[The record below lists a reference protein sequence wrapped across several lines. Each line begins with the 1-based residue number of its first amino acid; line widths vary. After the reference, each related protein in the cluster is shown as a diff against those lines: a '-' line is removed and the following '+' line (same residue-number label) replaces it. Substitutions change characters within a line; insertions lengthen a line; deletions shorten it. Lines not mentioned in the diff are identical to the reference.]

1 MSRRP
6 DLGYIDQAS
15 EDPVNT
21 VSTPVEDLGQTPHE
35 GVEAEAPEEDSGSS
49 IEEESEGE
57 PFEAVDG
64 DDFDFSALNA
74 GGSGEEEEEEDD
86 GDWDVDDE
94 DWELANGDFTKQY
107 NRVRQQHAATSG
119 SAPLPARNLSQQTK
133 SKLSKSNPTAGSGVV
148 TNPKAAQDKHDKD
161 KSDRATQ
168 EQVLDGRTRL
178 VLAGLVNRGV
188 IGMIERCISTGK
200 EANVYYS
207 SPNRAVKIYRT
218 SILVFRARQNYIVG
232 EQRFRGEYTS
242 SRNPRKMIRVWAEK
256 ELRNL
261 RRLVQGG
268 VRAPVV
274 HECKENVLVMDF
286 LGTGEVASPRLKDA
300 EIPEDRLPDL
310 YAEMIIATRR
320 MYQHC
325 HLVHADLS
333 EYNIL
338 LHDNHLYIID
348 VSQSVEH
355 DHPRAF
361 DFLRSDIS
369 NIEEFF
375 SRRGVATLGI
385 RKSWEFI
392 VTENIGLSPTG
403 SASSSLEMEKG
414 DQGERRLVDVLEKW
428 LKEPSDKTDDAV
440 FMESYIPRTLA
451 EVYDP
456 ERDVDVLKSGG
467 GDELIYAGVTGLKL
481 AHESANAKEKEKEK
495 EKEKQSASA
504 GANKG
509 EGVDVDESVEKGKKG
524 KGKKSKDE
532 AGKNGKSPKSVRFED
547 EVDEEQDEDDDAQKA
562 EEEDEEEG
570 MDKKS
575 RGFRHEDRES
585 KKERKKAVK
594 EEQREKRKTKM
605 PKAEKQKLI
614 KKSASRH

>member
-6 DLGYIDQAS
+6 DHGYIDQAS
-15 EDPVNT
+15 EDPVNI
-21 VSTPVEDLGQTPHE
+21 VSAPIEDLEPVPHGKE
-35 GVEAEAPEEDSGSS
+35 EAEALNEDSGSS

-57 PFEAVDG
+57 PFEDEDG
-64 DDFDFSALNA
+64 GDFDFSVLDV

-207 SPNRAVKIYRT
+207 SPGRAVKIYRT

-286 LGTGEVASPRLKDA
+286 LGKGEVASPRLKDA
-300 EIPEDRLPDL
+300 DIPEDRLPDL
-310 YAEMIIATRR
+310 YAELIIATRR

-385 RKSWEFI
+385 RRSWEFI
-392 VTENIGLSPTG
+392 VTENIGLSPSG
-403 SASSSLEMEKG
+403 SASISLEMEKG
-414 DQGERRLVDVLEKW
+414 DEGESRLVGVLAEW

-456 ERDVDVLKSGG
+456 ERDVDVLKRGG

-481 AHESANAKEKEKEK
+481 AHESANAKEREKE
-495 EKEKQSASA
+495 SA
-504 GANKG
+504 GAG
-509 EGVDVDESVEKGKKG
+509 GGVDVDVDVKDEEEGVDESVERSKKG
-524 KGKKSKDE
+524 KSKSKDE
-532 AGKNGKSPKSVRFED
+532 GSKNKKSTKSVRFED
-547 EVDEEQDEDDDAQKA
+547 GVNEQDEEDDAQKA
-562 EEEDEEEG
+562 EEGDEEEG

>member
-1 MSRRP
+1 MFSR
-6 DLGYIDQAS
+6 
-15 EDPVNT
+15 
-21 VSTPVEDLGQTPHE
+21 
-35 GVEAEAPEEDSGSS
+35 
-49 IEEESEGE
+49 
-57 PFEAVDG
+57 
-64 DDFDFSALNA
+64 
-74 GGSGEEEEEEDD
+74 
-86 GDWDVDDE
+86 
-94 DWELANGDFTKQY
+94 
-107 NRVRQQHAATSG
+107 
-119 SAPLPARNLSQQTK
+119 
-133 SKLSKSNPTAGSGVV
+133 
-148 TNPKAAQDKHDKD
+148 
-161 KSDRATQ
+161 
-168 EQVLDGRTRL
+168 
-178 VLAGLVNRGV
+178 
-188 IGMIERCISTGK
+188 
-200 EANVYYS
+200 
-207 SPNRAVKIYRT
+207 
-218 SILVFRARQNYIVG
+218 
-232 EQRFRGEYTS
+232 
-242 SRNPRKMIRVWAEK
+242 
-256 ELRNL
+256 
-261 RRLVQGG
+261 
-268 VRAPVV
+268 
-274 HECKENVLVMDF
+274 
-286 LGTGEVASPRLKDA
+286 
-300 EIPEDRLPDL
+300 
-310 YAEMIIATRR
+310 
-320 MYQHC
+320 
-325 HLVHADLS
+325 
-333 EYNIL
+333 

-495 EKEKQSASA
+495 EKESASA

-585 KKERKKAVK
+585 KKVRPLSPPFSPFLFQTPPSILPFLESFWADIFDIL
-594 EEQREKRKTKM
+594 E
-605 PKAEKQKLI
+605 
-614 KKSASRH
+614 